1 VCFEVN
7 PMPVAV
13 ATLSPAAP
21 SPPVDPALLLRP
33 GLVAGWLGVT
43 TRTLANWAAAG
54 KVPFHRTEHGHLRF
68 VAAELAPAVAAMGRV
83 VPPLPASIAQRQPKA
98 VLAMVDPPD
107 SPASAAEP
115 DQGGEDGQPSGQGR
129 AVHTPTA
136 SVQVGQFLVRQ
147 RFYGACTQAT
157 AELFFDH
164 GREPG
169 HLVRQ
174 RHQAAKAIC
183 ALCPILWEC
192 SLVGRADPTLVGIWG
207 GETEAERHLAHR
219 TPSQTGLPAGE
230 NQEGR
235 RLAGV
240 AAELASRDGPD
251 AAARALGIPPATL
264 RRVFALY
271 GLGQPSGP
279 ASPSATPKG
288 GEPAW
293 PPPGNPPAASISRCR
308 GRQSRSSSP
317 SRAGLSPDPAAA
329 ARQTT
334 SATRPPDS
342 R

>member
-1 VCFEVN
+1 
-7 PMPVAV
+7 MPVAV

-43 TRTLANWAAAG
+43 TRTPANWAAAG

-98 VLAMVDPPD
+98 VLAVVGPPD
-107 SPASAAEP
+107 SFASAAEP

-192 SLVGRADPTLVGIWG
+192 RLVGRADPTLVGIWG
-207 GETEAERHLAHR
+207 GETEADRHLAHR
-219 TPSQTGLPAGE
+219 TPLPDGPARRREPGGPPP
-230 NQEGR
+230 GR
-235 RLAGV
+235 RGGRACQPRRPGRRRPSARGLA
-240 AAELASRDGPD
+240 RH
-251 AAARALGIPPATL
+251 AAARVRPLRPRPAVRPGQSKRL
-264 RRVFALY
+264 RREVNPH
-271 GLGQPSGP
+271 GHHQGGQQRP
-279 ASPSATPKG
+279 
-288 GEPAW
+288 
-293 PPPGNPPAASISRCR
+293 R
-308 GRQSRSSSP
+308 
-317 SRAGLSPDPAAA
+317 PAAA
-329 ARQTT
+329 GAARRGPARRPGLGDHSARPRQPASRSLRPGRLT
-334 SATRPPDS
+334 S
-342 R
+342 